1 MIRLRFTAL
10 WFLFG
15 PVLGCM
21 WMAAVNYSN
30 NLVYA
35 VLYLIAAL
43 SFISIFH
50 TWRNL
55 ASLEVEHV
63 RVKRAFAGEEIEVS
77 IYLRNRGSR
86 PSFNLF
92 FQRLARGKKLL
103 LRSQKGT
110 LVDAGDSRVVAA
122 FLPPARRGRYRI
134 EAIIVRSSYPFGLF
148 WAAKR
153 VPVDSVYYVYPEPRG
168 HAGLPDM
175 LASGTE
181 GPPKNAGD
189 DFAGVR
195 AYSPGESLRHVDW
208 KAYARGRPLVV
219 KQFSGGQGRELWLES
234 RLLSRL
240 SVEDRLSQLTLWALE
255 AEEGDVPYG
264 LSVGDVHYPPELG
277 TEHQKRVLEALA
289 TDGRAQASSSR

>member
-43 SFISIFH
+43 SFVSVFH
-50 TWRNL
+50 TWRNI

-63 RVKRAFAGEEIEVS
+63 RVKRAFAGEEIEVD
-77 IYLRNRGSR
+77 IHLRNRGRR
-86 PSFNLF
+86 PSYNLSF
-92 FQRLARGKKLL
+92 LRIEQGK
-103 LRSQKGT
+103 RSVMRTRKGN
-110 LVDAGDSRVVAA
+110 LVNGGDTQVIEA
-122 FLPPARRGRYRI
+122 FLPPAKRGRYQI
-134 EAIIVRSSYPFGLF
+134 EFLIVRSAYPLGLF
-148 WAAKR
+148 WASLR
-153 VPVDSVYYVYPEPRG
+153 VPVESVYYVYPEPRG
-168 HAGLPDM
+168 HAELPDM
-175 LASGTE
+175 LATGTE
-181 GPPKNAGD
+181 GPPGSSGD

-208 KAYARGRPLVV
+208 KAFARGRPLMV
-219 KQFSGGQGRELWLES
+219 KQFSGGQGRELWLEA
-234 RLLSRL
+234 RVLAAMGL
-240 SVEDRLSQLTLWALE
+240 EDRLSQLTLWALE

-264 LSVGDVHYPPELG
+264 LSIGDVHFEPALG
-277 TEHQKRVLEALA
+277 TEHQKRVLEAL
-289 TDGRAQASSSR
+289 TTEGRASS